1 MAIPNLPIQLTSF
14 VGRARELADVENL
27 LSASRLV
34 TLTGAG
40 CCCKKR
46 LAIQAANR
54 VSESFA
60 DGVWLV
66 DFTRLSEPALVPQ
79 LVLQSLGIQMHQN
92 QSPIEALLAFVRSK
106 KVLLIWHNC

>member
-1 MAIPNLPIQLTSF
+1 M
-14 VGRARELADVENL
+14 EDL
-27 LSASRLV
+27 LSTSRLV

-40 CCCKKR
+40 GCGKTR

-66 DFTRLSEPALVPQ
+66 DFTRLNEPALVPQ
-79 LVLQSLGIQMHQN
+79 LVLQSLGIQMPQS

-106 KVLLIWHNC
+106 KMLLILDNCEHLE